1 MSDSIPSSI
10 PIVWGHVGSLKS
22 RLIGLMDHKEH
33 VYFVFGI
40 SARSVG
46 EDGFVEGH
54 RTTKWPHLGAPMGS
68 EM

>member
-1 MSDSIPSSI
+1 MSDSVPSSI

-33 VYFVFGI
+33 IQFVFGI

-46 EDGFVEGH
+46 EDGCWKVIARQSGLISVH
-54 RTTKWPHLGAPMGS
+54 Q
-68 EM
+68 